1 VSDSPVRR
9 FLAHTLLILAGTA
22 PIGAVPAVSAFAEG
36 NPEAL
41 RIAQEQLAAKDAQ
54 AAAQTAVEA
63 LRKGADDARLCEVYA
78 RALSQLNR
86 RDEAAHWFEEAA
98 RRYASAEQAAPSK
111 ACLAELRRNDPLS
124 SRRDA
129 LLAKLAATLTD
140 AASDLEKQGHTQR
153 ALEILER
160 LPPIASGKTLA
171 RVEELLARVRGALNR
186 LDLDAETAEDSDSAA
201 PSAPGPSAPARPVF
215 APGSFPIT
223 EHESQRYK
231 LVANLEPE
239 LVTRVGELMDSLFG
253 FYVQVFFDGELG
265 RARGAKATIR
275 IHGTREDMLKDW
287 QGGPGPEGWWS
298 SGENAVHCYDSR
310 TNGSGSLDWML
321 ETLYHEASH
330 QFTSLLSQGGFVPA
344 WLNEGTASFFEG
356 TVAMADNRVLWPEA
370 AEKRLASLCAEL
382 AKPDG
387 VRARQVVAYDSP
399 ASYPATYYA
408 FGWGLVYFLQQYEDK
423 DTLALVYRP
432 LYAQYMREVLQ
443 SGGGSMP
450 VFERVFLGPNSPL
463 KHTRFEDFERDWTRW
478 ILEELRPLHGSDARA
493 RELRLARMRA
503 CLERAALAPKE
514 GKQAPVPESEL
525 LNRALSHL
533 EFVRAR
539 IDKADKPDG
548 ELLVLQAEILE
559 RLKRPQAAAP
569 LLEDALELAA
579 RDKFELDEA
588 RRTELENRLKRLD
601 SKNAT
606 LRTARIRSR
615 ELARSVGG
623 LLKDYV
629 DADPGLPLRAYT
641 LAALSSGILREDE
654 SLRRRADELREEAR
668 KLGLL
673 LGSIR
678 ELAGPRATWKTVFA
692 QPPKA
697 FNPAGAEGAIE
708 LSSVRLHGEMLTTVS
723 AVGEYE
729 VRARLERRGRIELG
743 AAHGLVIVGR
753 PDADWYAVGIDEKG
767 QGGLWTVRVT
777 ARGGTVAKRLAMMKL
792 EKPVQEGET
801 LELAVRVFP
810 DGRVELRAGNRAV
823 VSDKIPLD
831 GAVPRHCG
839 VFVKNGAATF
849 REAVVEIFP

>member
-9 FLAHTLLILAGTA
+9 LLAHALLILAGTA
-22 PIGAVPAVSAFAEG
+22 PIGAVPALFSPAEG
-36 NPEAL
+36 QSEAL
-41 RIAQEQLAAKDAQ
+41 RVALEQLAAKDAQ

-63 LRKGADDARLCEVYA
+63 LRRGADDAQLCEVYA
-78 RALSQLNR
+78 RSLSLLNR
-86 RDEAAHWFEEAA
+86 RDEAAHWFDEAA
-98 RRYASAEQAAPSK
+98 RRYAAAEQAAPSK

-129 LLAKLAATLTD
+129 LLAKLCATLAD
-140 AASDLEKQGHTQR
+140 AAADLEKQGHAQR

-160 LPPIASGKTLA
+160 LPPIASGKTLT
-171 RVEELLARVRGALNR
+171 RVEELLARVRGALQR
-186 LDLDAETAEDSDSAA
+186 LDLDAEAAAEDSES
-201 PSAPGPSAPARPVF
+201 SAPTSAVQPAF

-253 FYVQVFFDGELG
+253 FYVQIFFDGETA

-330 QFTSLLSQGGFVPA
+330 QFSSLLSQGGFVPA

-370 AEKRLASLCAEL
+370 AEKRLLSLCAEL

-423 DTLALVYRP
+423 ETLALVYRP

-463 KHTRFEDFERDWTRW
+463 KHARFEDFEREWTRW
-478 ILEELRPLHGSDARA
+478 ILEEVRPLHGSDARA
-493 RELRLARMRA
+493 RELRLARMCA
-503 CLERAALAPKE
+503 CLERAALAAKE
-514 GKQAPVPESEL
+514 GKHAPVPESEL

-579 RDKFELDEA
+579 RDKFELDET

-601 SKNAT
+601 SKNAA

-629 DADPGLPLRAYT
+629 DAEPALPLRAYT

-654 SLRRRADELREEAR
+654 SLRRRADELREETR
-668 KLGLL
+668 QMGLL

-678 ELAGPRATWKTVFA
+678 ELAGPRAAWKTVFA
-692 QPPKA
+692 QAPKA
-697 FNPAGAEGAIE
+697 FNPAGAEGGIE

-723 AVGEYE
+723 ALGEYE
-729 VRARLERRGRIELG
+729 VRARLERLGRIELG

-753 PDADWYAVGIDEKG
+753 PDADWYCVGIDEKG

-777 ARGGTVAKRLAMMKL
+777 ARGGTVVKRLAWMKL
-792 EKPVQEGET
+792 EKPVQEDESV
-801 LELAVRVFP
+801 ELAVRVFA
-810 DGRVELRAGNRAV
+810 DGRFELRAGNRAV
-823 VSDKIPLD
+823 VSENIPLD
-831 GAVPRHCG
+831 ARVPRHCG